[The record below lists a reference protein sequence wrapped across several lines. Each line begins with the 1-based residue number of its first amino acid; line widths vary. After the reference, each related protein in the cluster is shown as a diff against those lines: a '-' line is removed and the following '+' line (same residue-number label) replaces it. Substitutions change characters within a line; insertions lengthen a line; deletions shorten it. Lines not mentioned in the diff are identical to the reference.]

1 METQSE
7 KEVDRG
13 PQLGP
18 QSHVVL
24 PPGKW
29 PQSPGLVSL
38 GMNGDHVESRAQ
50 EISFPVPILQLI
62 CHEHGRVLSLI

>member
-1 METQSE
+1 MVEEETETQSE

-38 GMNGDHVESRAQ
+38 EMS
-50 EISFPVPILQLI
+50 
-62 CHEHGRVLSLI
+62 HELHGEQSPRDLVSGFSSATR

>member
-24 PPGKW
+24 PLVKW
-29 PQSPGLVSL
+29 SHSPGLVSVE
-38 GMNGDHVESRAQ
+38 MN
-50 EISFPVPILQLI
+50 
-62 CHEHGRVLSLI
+62 HEFHGEQSPRDLVSGFSSATG

>member
-1 METQSE
+1 MVEEEMETQSE

-38 GMNGDHVESRAQ
+38 EMS
-50 EISFPVPILQLI
+50 
-62 CHEHGRVLSLI
+62 HELHGEQSPRDLVSGFSSATR

>member
-1 METQSE
+1 MVEEEMETQSE

-29 PQSPGLVSL
+29 PQSLGLVSL
-38 GMNGDHVESRAQ
+38 EMS
-50 EISFPVPILQLI
+50 
-62 CHEHGRVLSLI
+62 HELHGEQSPRDLVSGFSSATR

>member
-1 METQSE
+1 METQRG
-7 KEVDRG
+7 KEVGRG

-38 GMNGDHVESRAQ
+38 EMT
-50 EISFPVPILQLI
+50 
-62 CHEHGRVLSLI
+62 HELHGEQSPRDLVSGFSSATG

>member
-1 METQSE
+1 MVEEETETQSE

-38 GMNGDHVESRAQ
+38 EMS
-50 EISFPVPILQLI
+50 
-62 CHEHGRVLSLI
+62 HELHGEQSPRDLVSGFSSATG

>member
-1 METQSE
+1 MVGEETETQSE

-38 GMNGDHVESRAQ
+38 EMNHELHGDQSPRDLVSGFSSAT
-50 EISFPVPILQLI
+50 
-62 CHEHGRVLSLI
+62 G

>member
-1 METQSE
+1 MVGEETETQSE

-38 GMNGDHVESRAQ
+38 EMS
-50 EISFPVPILQLI
+50 
-62 CHEHGRVLSLI
+62 HELHGEQSPRDLVSGFSSATG

>member
-7 KEVDRG
+7 KEVGRGPQRG

-38 GMNGDHVESRAQ
+38 EMS
-50 EISFPVPILQLI
+50 
-62 CHEHGRVLSLI
+62 HELHGEQSPRDLVSGFSSATR

>member
-1 METQSE
+1 MVEEEMETQSE

-38 GMNGDHVESRAQ
+38 EMS
-50 EISFPVPILQLI
+50 
-62 CHEHGRVLSLI
+62 HELHGEQSPRDLVSGFSSATG

>member
-7 KEVDRG
+7 KEVDWG

-24 PPGKW
+24 PPVKQ
-29 PQSPGLVSL
+29 PQSPHLVSL
-38 GMNGDHVESRAQ
+38 EMN
-50 EISFPVPILQLI
+50 
-62 CHEHGRVLSLI
+62 HELHGEQSPRDLVSGFSSATG